1 MLGLSVLISIW
12 AFAVVSAVPLAD
24 GGPVNVALFGDSL
37 AYQAAP
43 YFDTLVEA
51 GGRANV
57 RDFVFGGTA
66 VCDWLPEMRKVAQ
79 SRPQV
84 VVMEFAGNTFTPCMG
99 GCPAGSSSAISRY
112 CVDMS
117 EAIHLF
123 LAVGTRVFLEG
134 SPIDYTEWA
143 THDRHWIDLN
153 RAFSSL
159 ATRYPGRVTYVDAGG
174 AVEGPG
180 QSFSWT
186 LPCLSFEPC
195 TGPIVSGVHTNV
207 VRSPDGVHFCPIE
220 SRHAQGRVARCDVY
234 SSGAFRFAMAMAA
247 PVIAAFHLSTTRRS
261 FVIHGPD
268 NHLTISVL
276 HIQYCGLVTEQ
287 ERQRDKTTGS
297 FNRTTSLQ
305 DLTIVA
311 LPWSRANFSARYRT
325 PRSIFLSMIKLP
337 GSMTNVLKGPP
348 EH

>member
-1 MLGLSVLISIW
+1 MLPSSAILWRTRPHLTLTRSSRPAAALTSETLS
-12 AFAVVSAVPLAD
+12 SAEP
-24 GGPVNVALFGDSL
+24 
-37 AYQAAP
+37 
-43 YFDTLVEA
+43 
-51 GGRANV
+51 R
-57 RDFVFGGTA
+57 
-66 VCDWLPEMRKVAQ
+66 CDWLPEMRKVAQ

-195 TGPIVSGVHTNV
+195 TGPIVSGVHTN
-207 VRSPDGVHFCPIE
+207 
-220 SRHAQGRVARCDVY
+220 
-234 SSGAFRFAMAMAA
+234 
-247 PVIAAFHLSTTRRS
+247 
-261 FVIHGPD
+261 
-268 NHLTISVL
+268 
-276 HIQYCGLVTEQ
+276 
-287 ERQRDKTTGS
+287 
-297 FNRTTSLQ
+297 
-305 DLTIVA
+305 
-311 LPWSRANFSARYRT
+311 
-325 PRSIFLSMIKLP
+325 
-337 GSMTNVLKGPP
+337 
-348 EH
+348 